1 MSGSASE
8 TPMVKAE
15 AVSKSFG
22 SNEVLKSISL
32 EVNRGEVLCLVGP
45 SGSGKSTFLR
55 CINHL
60 ETISGGR
67 LWVDGELV
75 GYRQQGDKIYE
86 LRPAEAD
93 EIREHLLACEPCLD
107 HYQVEDAWRLLI
119 RRCCAGE
126 KAPDGLRLRVRATYT
141 RTVIVTET
149 AD

>member
-1 MSGSASE
+1 MAHDLSDCRAVLAHLYEFHDSE
-8 TPMVKAE
+8 L
-15 AVSKSFG
+15 S
-22 SNEVLKSISL
+22 
-32 EVNRGEVLCLVGP
+32 
-45 SGSGKSTFLR
+45 
-55 CINHL
+55 
-60 ETISGGR
+60 
-67 LWVDGELV
+67 
-75 GYRQQGDKIYE
+75 
-86 LRPAEAD
+86 PAEAD